1 MIIRDRTDFPGGH
14 ALPVAQDREA
24 VGDLAH
30 LFEEVTYVD
39 HADLL
44 ISKLANQAKEM
55 LNVVTLQTAGRLV
68 HQNDSRPRGNRPTNL
83 DYLSG
88 RNRQVGNPRLWTN
101 FGMMKRAQHFCRAR
115 VELLS
120 IKQA

>member
-1 MIIRDRTDFPGGH
+1 M
-14 ALPVAQDREA
+14 PVAKDRKA

-55 LNVVTLQTAGRLV
+55 LHVVALQTARRLV
-68 HQNDSRPRGNRPTNL
+68 HQNDSGPRGNRPANL

-88 RNRQVGNPRLWTN
+88 SNRQVGNARLWTN
-101 FGMMKRAQHFCRAR
+101 LGMMKSAQHFCRAR